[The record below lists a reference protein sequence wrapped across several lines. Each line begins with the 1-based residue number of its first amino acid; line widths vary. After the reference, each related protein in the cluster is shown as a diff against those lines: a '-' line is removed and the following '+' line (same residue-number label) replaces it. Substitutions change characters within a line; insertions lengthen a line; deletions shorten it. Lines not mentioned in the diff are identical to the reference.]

1 MTKENLGLILDLYKE
16 GKIER
21 DSAINLIED
30 LADNKTQWYWTTPSY
45 PNITYPDKI
54 YYNDSIPCGPPY
66 TTFST
71 NKAELKYGDN
81 QMPKMQM

>member
-1 MTKENLGLILDLYKE
+1 MNKQSLELILDLYKDE
-16 GKIER
+16 KIDKE
-21 DSAINLIED
+21 DAVNIIED
-30 LADNKTQWYWTTPSY
+30 LAGNSYKPYYFLTAPSY
-45 PNITYPDKI
+45 PNISDPITSPLT
-54 YYNDSIPCGPPY
+54 SPY

>member
-1 MTKENLGLILDLYKE
+1 MTQENLELILDLYKE

-21 DSAINLIED
+21 DSAINLIEN
-30 LADNKTQWYWTTPSY
+30 LANNKTQWYWTTPSY
-45 PNITYPDKI
+45 TYPNITY
-54 YYNDSIPCGPPY
+54 YNDNNPFGPPY